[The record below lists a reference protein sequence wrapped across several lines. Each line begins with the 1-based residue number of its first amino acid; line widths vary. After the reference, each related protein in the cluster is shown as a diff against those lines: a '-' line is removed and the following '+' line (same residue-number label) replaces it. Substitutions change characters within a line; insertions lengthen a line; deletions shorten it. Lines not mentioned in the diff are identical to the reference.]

1 MEIKK
6 QTKGL
11 TTDRLKPFFEVADN
25 TDKVRNKSTT
35 RDCLPRLFFDFG
47 RV

>member
-11 TTDRLKPFFEVADN
+11 TTDRLKSFFEVVDR
-25 TDKVRNKSTT
+25 TDKISNKSMT
-35 RDCLPRLFFDFG
+35 RLPT
-47 RV
+47 